1 MGSTRARLW
10 FVFLLPGNFLLAWLR
25 LHILRDSENFL
36 IDKHMDELSCF
47 YFPTHFSP
55 MSNLKKHSRRDW
67 ICYRS
72 KNFLFTRVWKL
83 LERRFFLTFNFIF
96 CASPCE
102 ESSAILRDF
111 HPSKNL
117 RACHGSSELRSRVK
131 FVDSMRALAPT
142 QKKTGQINSQQR
154 TNRDGD
160 VVALRDERSPELER
174 EWINKTILRDSQPA
188 KTLT

>member
-1 MGSTRARLW
+1 MGFTRARLW
-10 FVFLLPGNFLLAWLR
+10 FVFLLPGKFLLAWLR

-36 IDKHMDELSCF
+36 IGKHMDELSCF
-47 YFPTHFSP
+47 YFPTHL
-55 MSNLKKHSRRDW
+55 SNLEKHSRRDW

-72 KNFLFTRVWKL
+72 KNFLFTRVWKS

-142 QKKTGQINSQQR
+142 QKKG
-154 TNRDGD
+154 
-160 VVALRDERSPELER
+160 A
-174 EWINKTILRDSQPA
+174 NKQSTAHKPRRGRCCTSRRA
-188 KTLT
+188 KPRVGIGMNK